1 MAELKDFIDDWNID
15 IKNKSATHKSGLK
28 IAYDATNED
37 GSLRLA
43 YTGMMK
49 WQKLAYSVTHD
60 IKKIDE
66 MREALS
72 KQFVEIYKNKMQ
84 TNLNIPQ
91 RKSIER

>member
-1 MAELKDFIDDWNID
+1 MNK
-15 IKNKSATHKSGLK
+15 IKNPKESYCNFLK
-28 IAYDATNED
+28 HEEREKAFKIFEGFED

-66 MREALS
+66 MRETLS
-72 KQFVEIYKNKMQ
+72 KQFVEIYKHKMR
-84 TNLNIPQ
+84 TNVNIPQ

>member
-1 MAELKDFIDDWNID
+1 MAELKDFINDWQID

-28 IAYDATNED
+28 IAYEAKNED

-49 WQKLAYSVTHD
+49 WLKLAYSVTHD
-60 IKKIDE
+60 TKKIDE

-84 TNLNIPQ
+84 TNINIQQ

>member
-1 MAELKDFIDDWNID
+1 MAELKDFINDWQID
-15 IKNKSATHKSGLK
+15 IKHKSATHKSGLK
-28 IAYDATNED
+28 IAYEAKNED

-49 WQKLAYSVTHD
+49 WLKLAYSVTHD
-60 IKKIDE
+60 TKKIEE
-66 MREALS
+66 MRESLS

-84 TNLNIPQ
+84 TNINIQQ